1 MLVREIMTTEV
12 VTVRP
17 DSTLKEAMCALD
29 AHRVTALPVVDGV
42 GRLVGVLSEA
52 DVLRD
57 VVAHDRRATEI
68 PLALTGEPAR
78 LRVTDAMTHLPMSV
92 APDDD
97 VARAV
102 EFLVDTQVKSLPVV
116 ERDRVVGMVS
126 RSDVIAVLA
135 RQDMLIEAE
144 VDELL
149 RSAGVECVAT
159 VSDGVVRLESSE
171 RPEDLRIA
179 RVIAGSVPGVIGVAG
194 TEQSRS

>member
-1 MLVREIMTTEV
+1 MLVREIMTTDV
-12 VTVRP
+12 VCVRP
-17 DSTLKEAMCALD
+17 DSTLKEAMRALD
-29 AHRVTALPVVDGV
+29 LRRVTALPVVDEV

-68 PLALTGEPAR
+68 PLSLTADAAR
-78 LRVTDAMTHLPMSV
+78 LRVTDVMTHLPVSV
-92 APDDD
+92 APTDD

-116 ERDRVVGMVS
+116 EHDRVVGVLS

-135 RQDMLIEAE
+135 RQDALIEAD

-149 RSAGVECVAT
+149 RSAGVECVAS
-159 VSDGVVRLESSE
+159 VSDGVVRLESAA
-171 RPEDLRIA
+171 RPGDLRIA
-179 RVIAGSVPGVIGVAG
+179 RVIAGSVPGVIAVAV
-194 TEQSRS
+194 TE

>member
-1 MLVREIMTTEV
+1 MLVREIMTTDV

-17 DSTLKEAMCALD
+17 DSTVKAAMCALD
-29 AHRVTALPVVDGV
+29 AHSVTALPVVDAV

-57 VVAHDRRATEI
+57 VAAHDRRATEI
-68 PLALTGEPAR
+68 PMALTAEPAR
-78 LRVTDAMTHLPMSV
+78 LRVTDVMTHLPMSV
-92 APDDD
+92 ARDDD
-97 VARAV
+97 VAQAV
-102 EFLVDTQVKSLPVV
+102 ELLVDTQVKSLPVV
-116 ERDRVVGMVS
+116 DHDRVVGMMS

-135 RQDMLIEAE
+135 RQDTLIEAE

-159 VSDGVVRLESSE
+159 VSDGVVRLESAA

-179 RVIAGSVPGVIGVAG
+179 RVIAGSVPGVIGIVG
-194 TEQSRS
+194 NE